1 MSKLSNN
8 SKESKFV
15 PYVSAS
21 KSLPELTVTAIIL
34 GIILAIVFGAANAY
48 LGLLIGL
55 TVSASIPAAVI
66 SMAIL
71 RGIFRRDSILE
82 NNIVQTMTTAGE
94 AIGAGAVFTIPAL
107 FMWGMDVSQALIL
120 FIVLTGGF
128 LGVFMMVPL
137 RQLLIVREHET
148 LPYPEGT
155 ACAEVLKSGEKGGSS
170 AKLIGVGLVIGG
182 VVKALGD
189 GFKLFKTEVET
200 GITGFKNAVVGL
212 DAFPSLLG
220 VGYIIGPRVAGQM
233 IGGGLLAW
241 VVLIPAISFFGS
253 GSSTPIFPSEVPIG
267 ELDAWGIWDNYIR
280 YIGAGAVATGGLI
293 TLIKT
298 LPTLFSSAFATL
310 RGVQANKGQLK
321 AGLIRTEKDI
331 PAKFVWLGMLI
342 VLLIIAFAPVTE
354 VGIIGAVAIGIF
366 GFLFVTVA
374 SRIVGIVGSSSSPT
388 SGMTIATL
396 LIVALIY
403 KATGFTGM
411 DGMIAVVT
419 VAAIVCTALAVS
431 GDVSQD
437 LKTGYIVGGTPW
449 KQQVAM
455 MIGVVA
461 SAAVIGFTLVLM
473 DNAYTMG
480 SAELPAPKAAL
491 MKILAEGVLGG
502 DLPWTL
508 IFIGT
513 AIAIT
518 LEFFGLNS
526 LSVAVGIYLPVHTSA
541 PIMIGGFVRYFVERF
556 AKSKEARKARVDR
569 GTLFASGLIAGES
582 LIGVLIAVLIAVG
595 VKVPAV
601 AVIASNLIPF
611 LLFLALAGVLWFVSS
626 KRNKEDVS

>member
-1 MSKLSNN
+1 MSNN

-21 KSLPELTVTAIIL
+21 KSLPELTATAIIL

-71 RGIFRRDSILE
+71 RGVFRRDSILE

-107 FMWGMDVSQALIL
+107 FMWDIDVSQA
-120 FIVLTGGF
+120 FIIFVVLTGGF

-155 ACAEVLKSGEKGGSS
+155 ACAEVLKSGEKGGTS
-170 AKLIGVGLVIGG
+170 AKLIGAGLVIGG
-182 VVKALGD
+182 VVKGLGD

-200 GITGFKNAVVGL
+200 GITNFKNAVVGL

-233 IGGGLLAW
+233 LGGGLLAW

-253 GSSTPIFPSEVPIG
+253 SNGTAIFPSEVPIG

-298 LPTLFSSAFATL
+298 LPILFSSVFDTL
-310 RGVQANKGQLK
+310 KGVKANKGQLK
-321 AGLIRTEKDI
+321 AGSIRTEKDM
-331 PAKFVWLGMLI
+331 PAKYVWLGIFI
-342 VLLIIAFAPVTE
+342 VILIIAFTPITD
-354 VGIIGAVAIGIF
+354 VGIIGAIAIAIF

-374 SRIVGIVGSSSSPT
+374 SRVVGIVGSSSSPV

-396 LIVALIY
+396 LIVAIVY
-403 KATGFTGM
+403 KATGFTGTT
-411 DGMIAVVT
+411 GMVAALT
-419 VAAIVCTALAVS
+419 VAAIICTALAVS

-461 SAAVIGFTLVLM
+461 SASVIGFILVLM

-508 IFIGT
+508 IFIGA

-526 LSVAVGIYLPVHTSA
+526 LVVAVGIYLPVHTSV
-541 PIMIGGFVRYFVERF
+541 PIMIGGFIRFFVEF
-556 AKSKEARKARVDR
+556 FSKTKEALKARVDR
-569 GTLFASGLIAGES
+569 GVLFASGLIAGES
-582 LIGVLIAVLIAVG
+582 LIGVLIAILIAAG
-595 VKVPAV
+595 VQVPA
-601 AVIASNLIPF
+601 AAKLASNLLPF
-611 LLFLALAGVLWFVSS
+611 ILFLVLAGLLWFVSS
-626 KRNKEDVS
+626 KGKKEDAS

>member
-1 MSKLSNN
+1 MSNN

-71 RGIFRRDSILE
+71 RGVFRRDSILE

-137 RQLLIVREHET
+137 RQLLIVKEHET

-155 ACAEVLKSGEKGGSS
+155 ACAEVLKSGEQGGSS

-182 VVKALGD
+182 AVKALGD

-241 VVLIPAISFFGS
+241 IVLIPAISFFGS
-253 GSSTPIFPSEVPIG
+253 GSTTPIFPSEVPIS

-310 RGVQANKGQLK
+310 KGVQANKGHLK
-321 AGLIRTEKDI
+321 AGTIRTEKDI
-331 PAKFVWLGMLI
+331 PAKFVWLGMI
-342 VLLIIAFAPVTE
+342 VVLLIIAFAPVTE

-461 SAAVIGFTLVLM
+461 SAAVIGFTLILM

-556 AKSKEARKARVDR
+556 AKSKEARKTRVDR

-582 LIGVLIAVLIAVG
+582 LIGVLIAILIAVG
-595 VKVPAV
+595 VHVPEV

-611 LLFLALAGVLWFVSS
+611 LLFLALAGVLWYVSS

>member
-1 MSKLSNN
+1 MSNN

-15 PYVSAS
+15 PYVPAS
-21 KSLPELTVTAIIL
+21 KSLPELTVTAIVL

-71 RGIFRRDSILE
+71 RGIFRRKSILE

-94 AIGAGAVFTIPAL
+94 AVAAGAVFTIPAL
-107 FMWGMDVSQALIL
+107 FLWDMEITQGFII

-155 ACAEVLKSGEKGGSS
+155 ACAEVLKSGEKGGTS
-170 AKLIGVGLVIGG
+170 AKLIGIGLVIGG
-182 VVKALGD
+182 VIKALGD

-200 GITGFKNAVVGL
+200 GITNFKNAVVGL
-212 DAFPSLLG
+212 DAFPALLG

-233 IGGGLLAW
+233 LAGGLLAW
-241 VVLIPAISFFGS
+241 IVIIPMISFFG
-253 GSSTPIFPSEVPIG
+253 GSSATAIFPSDVPIG
-267 ELDAWGIWDNYIR
+267 ELDAWGIWDSYIR

-293 TLIKT
+293 TLVKT
-298 LPTLFSSAFATL
+298 LPILFSSLFATAKSL
-310 RGVQANKGQLK
+310 QANKGKLT
-321 AGLIRTEKDI
+321 AGPLRTEQDM
-331 PAKFVWLGMLI
+331 PAKYVWLGTII
-342 VLLIIAFAPVTE
+342 VILVIAFSPLTD
-354 VGIIGAVAIGIF
+354 VGIIGAVAIAIF

-374 SRIVGIVGSSSSPT
+374 SRVVGVVGSSSSPV

-396 LIVALIY
+396 LIVAVTY
-403 KATGFTGM
+403 KVTGFTGTS
-411 DGMIAVVT
+411 GMIAAIT
-419 VAAIVCTALAVS
+419 VAAIICTALAVA
-431 GDVSQD
+431 GDISQD

-449 KQQVAM
+449 KQQIAM
-455 MIGVVA
+455 MIGVLA
-461 SAAVIGFTLVLM
+461 SASVIGFILILM
-473 DNAYTMG
+473 DRAYTMG
-480 SAELPAPKAAL
+480 SAALPAPKAAL

-508 IFIGT
+508 IFIGA

-518 LEFFGLNS
+518 LEFCGLNS
-526 LSVAVGIYLPVHTSA
+526 LVVAVGIYLPVHTSA
-541 PIMIGGFVRYFVERF
+541 PIMIGGFVRYFVERR
-556 AKSKEARKARVDR
+556 AKTEEVRKERVDR

-582 LIGVLIAVLIAVG
+582 LVGVLIAILIAFG
-595 VKVPAV
+595 LQMPDAV
-601 AVIASNLIPF
+601 VIASDLFPF
-611 LLFLALAGVLWFVSS
+611 LLFLVLAGVLWYISNKGK
-626 KRNKEDVS
+626 KRNVS

>member
-1 MSKLSNN
+1 MSNN
-8 SKESKFV
+8 SKESNFV

-21 KSLPELTVTAIIL
+21 RSLPELTVTAIIL
-34 GIILAIVFGAANAY
+34 GIILAVIFGAANAY

-71 RGIFRRDSILE
+71 RGVFRRNSILE

-94 AIGAGAVFTIPAL
+94 AIGAGAVFTLPAL
-107 FMWGMDVSQALIL
+107 FLWKVPVSQGLIM

-155 ACAEVLKSGEKGGSS
+155 ACAEVLKSGEEGGTS
-170 AKLIGVGLVIGG
+170 AKLIGIGLAIGG

-200 GITGFKNAVVGL
+200 GISHFKNAVVGL

-220 VGYIIGPRVAGQM
+220 VGYIIGPRVAGEM
-233 IGGGLLAW
+233 LGGGLLAW

-253 GSSTPIFPSEVPIG
+253 GSAHAIFPADVPISK
-267 ELDAWGIWDNYIR
+267 LDAWGIWDSYIR

-298 LPTLFSSAFATL
+298 IPTLVGSAVATIK
-310 RGVQANKGQLK
+310 GVQANRGQLK
-321 AGLIRTEKDI
+321 AGSLRTEKDM
-331 PAKFVWLGMLI
+331 PAKYVWIGILLI
-342 VLLIIAFAPVTE
+342 ILIIAFTPFTD
-354 VGIIGAVAIGIF
+354 VGIIGAIAIAVF

-374 SRIVGIVGSSSSPT
+374 SRIVGVVGSSSSPV

-396 LIVALIY
+396 LIVTLIY

-411 DGMIAVVT
+411 NGMVAALT
-419 VAAIVCTALAVS
+419 VAAIVCTALAVA

-461 SAAVIGFTLVLM
+461 SASVIGFILILM
-473 DNAYTMG
+473 NKAYVMG
-480 SAELPAPKAAL
+480 SPALPAPKAAL

-508 IFIGT
+508 IFIGA

-526 LSVAVGIYLPVHTSA
+526 LVVAVGIYLPVHTSA
-541 PIMIGGFVRYFVERF
+541 PIMFGGFVRYFVERS
-556 AKSKEARKARVDR
+556 AKSKEERKLRVDR

-582 LIGVLIAVLIAVG
+582 LIGVVIAILIAAGISIPDAA
-595 VKVPAV
+595 KS
-601 AVIASNLIPF
+601 ASNLLPF
-611 LLFLALAGVLWFVSS
+611 ILFLILAGLLWFVS
-626 KRNKEDVS
+626 NKGKNQNV

>member
-1 MSKLSNN
+1 MSNN
-8 SKESKFV
+8 SKESNFV

-21 KSLPELTVTAIIL
+21 RSLPELTVTAIIL
-34 GIILAIVFGAANAY
+34 GIILAVIFGAANAY

-71 RGIFRRDSILE
+71 RGVFRRNSILE

-94 AIGAGAVFTIPAL
+94 AIGAGAVFTLPAL
-107 FMWGMDVSQALIL
+107 FLWKVPVSQGLIM

-155 ACAEVLKSGEKGGSS
+155 ACAEVLKSGEEGGTS
-170 AKLIGVGLVIGG
+170 AKLIGIGLAIGG

-200 GITGFKNAVVGL
+200 GISHFKNAVVGL

-220 VGYIIGPRVAGQM
+220 VGYIIGPRVAGEM
-233 IGGGLLAW
+233 LGGGLLAW

-253 GSSTPIFPSEVPIG
+253 GSAHAIFPADVPISK
-267 ELDAWGIWDNYIR
+267 LDAWGIWDSYIR

-293 TLIKT
+293 TLVKT
-298 LPTLFSSAFATL
+298 IPTLVGSAIATIK
-310 RGVQANKGQLK
+310 GVQANRGQLK
-321 AGLIRTEKDI
+321 AGSLRTEKDM
-331 PAKFVWLGMLI
+331 PAKYVWIGILLI
-342 VLLIIAFAPVTE
+342 ILIIAFTPFTD
-354 VGIIGAVAIGIF
+354 VGIIGAIAIAVF

-374 SRIVGIVGSSSSPT
+374 SRIVGVVGSSSSPV

-396 LIVALIY
+396 LIVTLIY

-411 DGMIAVVT
+411 NGMVAALT
-419 VAAIVCTALAVS
+419 VAAIVCTALAVA

-461 SAAVIGFTLVLM
+461 SASVIGFILILM
-473 DNAYTMG
+473 NKAYVMG
-480 SAELPAPKAAL
+480 SPALPAPKAAL

-508 IFIGT
+508 IFIGA

-526 LSVAVGIYLPVHTSA
+526 LVVAVGIYLPVHTSA
-541 PIMIGGFVRYFVERF
+541 PIMFGGFVRYFVERS
-556 AKSKEARKARVDR
+556 AKSKEERKLRVDR

-582 LIGVLIAVLIAVG
+582 LIGVVIAILIAAG
-595 VKVPAV
+595 VSIPDAAKS
-601 AVIASNLIPF
+601 ASNLLPF
-611 LLFLALAGVLWFVSS
+611 ILFLILAGLLWFVS
-626 KRNKEDVS
+626 NKGKNQNV

>member
-1 MSKLSNN
+1 MSNN

>member
-1 MSKLSNN
+1 MSNN

-15 PYVSAS
+15 PYVPAS
-21 KSLPELTVTAIIL
+21 KSLPELTVTAIVL

-71 RGIFRRDSILE
+71 RGIFRRKSILE

-94 AIGAGAVFTIPAL
+94 AVAAGAVFTIPAL
-107 FMWGMDVSQALIL
+107 FLWDMEITQGFII

-155 ACAEVLKSGEKGGSS
+155 ACAEVLKSGEKGGTS
-170 AKLIGVGLVIGG
+170 AKLIGIGLVIGG
-182 VVKALGD
+182 VIKALGD

-200 GITGFKNAVVGL
+200 GITNFKNAVVGL
-212 DAFPSLLG
+212 DAFPALLG

-233 IGGGLLAW
+233 LAGGLLAW
-241 VVLIPAISFFGS
+241 IVIIPMISFFG
-253 GSSTPIFPSEVPIG
+253 GSSTTAIFPSDVPIG
-267 ELDAWGIWDNYIR
+267 ELDAWGIWDSYIR

-293 TLIKT
+293 TLVKT
-298 LPTLFSSAFATL
+298 LPILFSSLFATAKSL
-310 RGVQANKGQLK
+310 QANKGKLT
-321 AGLIRTEKDI
+321 AGSLRTEQDM
-331 PAKFVWLGMLI
+331 PAKYVWLGTII
-342 VLLIIAFAPVTE
+342 VILVIAFSPLTD
-354 VGIIGAVAIGIF
+354 VGIIGAVAIAIF

-374 SRIVGIVGSSSSPT
+374 SRVVGVVGSSSSPV

-396 LIVALIY
+396 LIVAVTY
-403 KATGFTGM
+403 KATGFTGTS
-411 DGMIAVVT
+411 GMIAAIT
-419 VAAIVCTALAVS
+419 VAAIICTALAVA
-431 GDVSQD
+431 GDISQD

-449 KQQVAM
+449 KQQIAM
-455 MIGVVA
+455 MIGVLA
-461 SAAVIGFTLVLM
+461 SASVIGFILILM
-473 DNAYTMG
+473 DRAYTMG
-480 SAELPAPKAAL
+480 SAALPAPKAAL

-508 IFIGT
+508 IFIGA

-518 LEFFGLNS
+518 LEFCGLNS
-526 LSVAVGIYLPVHTSA
+526 LVVAVGIYLPVHTSA
-541 PIMIGGFVRYFVERF
+541 PIMIGGFVRYFVERR
-556 AKSKEARKARVDR
+556 AKTEEVRKERVDR

-582 LIGVLIAVLIAVG
+582 LVGVLIAILIAFG
-595 VKVPAV
+595 LQMPDAV
-601 AVIASNLIPF
+601 VIASDLFPF
-611 LLFLALAGVLWFVSS
+611 LLFLVLAGVLWYISNKGK
-626 KRNKEDVS
+626 KRNVS